1 MADVPHLQW
10 IAVDWGTTHMRAYAM
25 GSRDKG
31 NRDTSNRDSGSDS
44 ILLASATGP
53 GMREV
58 ALAGGDFETSLLSA
72 IDGWTISPHIPVL
85 LCGMVGS
92 RQGWCE
98 AGYLPIP
105 QSLDDLATHLV
116 PVPTRHQGL
125 SAFILPGL
133 KRTNP
138 YDVMRGEE
146 TQLAGYLGTVPRHQA
161 PPKAERIC
169 LPGTHAKW
177 VRIDGGIVTHFSTAL
192 TGELFDMLSRHS
204 ILAHSLVGEGFDDEA
219 FSDSVQTAYRDPA
232 CVTEALFSIRAEG
245 LLTVEDG
252 ARARGRLSGLLIG
265 AEFAGAHL
273 EAGEAVTLIGAKA
286 LNATYARALS
296 VLGHDANSQD
306 GEAMVLK
313 GLSVVQGQFKERHAT
328 LVG

>member
-1 MADVPHLQW
+1 MTQTLHPDW

-25 GSRDKG
+25 GADNDVMAQS
-31 NRDTSNRDSGSDS
+31 
-44 ILLASATGP
+44 TGP
-53 GMREV
+53 GMRE
-58 ALAGGDFETSLLSA
+58 LAASGRDFETSLLDA
-72 IDGWTISPHIPVL
+72 IHGWGFGPHVPVL

-92 RQGWCE
+92 RQGWQE
-98 AGYLPIP
+98 AGYLPVP
-105 QSLDDLATHLV
+105 QRLSDLSAHLV
-116 PVPTRHQGL
+116 AVPVSHEGL

-133 KRTNP
+133 KQVDP

-146 TQLAGYLGTVPRHQA
+146 TQLAGYLGPDSHNATHRV
-161 PPKAERIC
+161 AERIC

-177 VRIDGGIVTHFSTAL
+177 VRVDGGVVTHFSTAL
-192 TGELFDMLSRHS
+192 TGELFDMLSKHS
-204 ILAHSLVGEGFDDEA
+204 ILAHSLAGEGLDDEA
-219 FSDSVQTAYRDPA
+219 FADSVRTAYRDPA

-245 LLTVEDG
+245 LLIGEDG

-273 EAGEAVTLIGAKA
+273 EAGEAVTLIGARK
-286 LNATYARALS
+286 LNATYAKALS

-306 GEAMVLK
+306 GEAMVLS
-313 GLSVVQGQFKERHAT
+313 GLSVVHGQFKERHAT

>member
-1 MADVPHLQW
+1 MAETLHPHW

-25 GSRDKG
+25 SAD
-31 NRDTSNRDSGSDS
+31 NAV
-44 ILLASATGP
+44 LASVTGP
-53 GMREV
+53 GMRDV
-58 ALAGGDFETSLLSA
+58 ASKDGDFEATLRDA
-72 IDGWTISPHIPVL
+72 VDGWIFGRHLPVL

-98 AGYLPIP
+98 AGYLPVP
-105 QSLDDLATHLV
+105 QSLSDLAGHLV
-116 PVPTRHQGL
+116 PVPTRDQNL

-133 KRTNP
+133 KQTDP

-146 TQLAGYLGTVPRHQA
+146 TQLAGYLGRVSRQQTPQVT
-161 PPKAERIC
+161 ERIC

-177 VRIDGGIVTHFSTAL
+177 VRMDGGVVTHFSTAL

-204 ILAHSLVGEGFDDEA
+204 ILAHSLRNEGLDDEA
-219 FSDSVQTAYRDPA
+219 FADSVQTAYHDPA

-245 LLTVEDG
+245 LLTGEDG

-296 VLGHDANSQD
+296 VLGHDAYQED
-306 GEAMVLK
+306 GEAMVLN
-313 GLSVVQGQFKERHAT
+313 GLSVVHGQFKDHHAER
-328 LVG
+328 VG

>member
-1 MADVPHLQW
+1 MADGPHLQW

-25 GSRDKG
+25 ANRG
-31 NRDTSNRDSGSDS
+31 NGSDS
-44 ILLASATGP
+44 EVLASTTGP

-58 ALAGGDFETSLLSA
+58 ALAGGDFEASLLSA

-105 QSLDDLATHLV
+105 QSLGDLAAHLV

-125 SAFILPGL
+125 SAYILPGL
-133 KRTNP
+133 KQADP

-146 TQLAGYLGTVPRHQA
+146 TQLAGYLGAVSRGPTPA
-161 PPKAERIC
+161 IAERIC

-177 VRIDGGIVTHFSTAL
+177 VRIINGHVTHFSTAL
-192 TGELFDMLSRHS
+192 TGELFDMLSQHS
-204 ILAHSLVGEGFDDEA
+204 ILAHSLAGEGFDDEA

-232 CVTEALFSIRAEG
+232 CLTEALFSIRAEG
-245 LLTVEDG
+245 LLSVEDG

-273 EAGEAVTLIGAKA
+273 EAGETVTLIGAKA

-296 VLGHDANSQD
+296 VLGHDADSRD
-306 GEAMVLK
+306 GEAMVLN
-313 GLSVVQGQFKERHAT
+313 GLSVVHGQFKERHAT

>member
-25 GSRDKG
+25 A
-31 NRDTSNRDSGSDS
+31 NRDQGLDSDV
-44 ILLASATGP
+44 LASATGP

-58 ALAGGDFETSLLSA
+58 AIAGGDFETSLLSA
-72 IDGWTISPHIPVL
+72 IDGWTIGPHIPVL

-105 QSLDDLATHLV
+105 QSLSDLASHLV
-116 PVPTRHQGL
+116 PVPARNKSL
-125 SAFILPGL
+125 SAYILPGL
-133 KRTNP
+133 KQTNP

-146 TQLAGYLGTVPRHQA
+146 TQLAGYLGTVSRQQTPGLT
-161 PPKAERIC
+161 ERIC

-177 VRIDGGIVTHFSTAL
+177 VRMDGGIVAHFSTAL
-192 TGELFDMLSRHS
+192 TGELFDLLSRHS
-204 ILAHSLVGEGFDDEA
+204 ILAHSLAGEGFDDEA
-219 FSDSVQTAYRDPA
+219 FSDSVQTAYHDPA

-245 LLTVEDG
+245 LLNGEDG

-286 LNATYARALS
+286 LNTTYAKALS
-296 VLGHDANSQD
+296 VLGHDADNHD

-313 GLSVVQGQFKERHAT
+313 GLSVVHRQFKDRHAT

>member
-1 MADVPHLQW
+1 MSEVLHPRW

-25 GSRDKG
+25 GAGGK
-31 NRDTSNRDSGSDS
+31 S
-44 ILLASATGP
+44 IDDAVLASTTGP
-53 GMREV
+53 GMRE
-58 ALAGGDFETSLLSA
+58 LAASGRDFETTLLDA
-72 IDGWTISPHIPVL
+72 MGGWIFGPDVPVL

-92 RQGWCE
+92 RQGWQE
-98 AGYLPIP
+98 AGYLSVP
-105 QSLDDLATHLV
+105 QLLGDLSTHLV
-116 PVPTRHQGL
+116 PVPTHHQGL

-133 KRTNP
+133 KQTDP

-146 TQLAGYLGTVPRHQA
+146 TQLAGYLGTDSHGSTPHL
-161 PPKAERIC
+161 AERIC

-177 VRIDGGIVTHFSTAL
+177 VQVNGGVVTHFSTAL

-204 ILAHSLVGEGFDDEA
+204 ILAHSLAGEGLDDEA
-219 FSDSVQTAYRDPA
+219 FADSVQTAYRDPA
-232 CVTEALFSIRAEG
+232 CLTEALFSIRAEG
-245 LLTVEDG
+245 LLTGEDG

-273 EAGEAVTLIGAKA
+273 EAGEAVTLIGARA

-296 VLGHDANSQD
+296 VLGHDANSCD
-306 GEAMVLK
+306 GETMVLN
-313 GLSVVQGQFKERHAT
+313 GLSVVHGQFKERHAK